1 MTALWNY
8 ILLVEMALKITDRE
22 YVWAQRDQTL
32 RPHFLRIQEL
42 YAEQGIDESG
52 DFSERLLAQVKKL
65 GDRFSDRPQRQLTG
79 GELTELLFKG
89 DIRSLDDA
97 VGAYLEQ
104 KDEVWLLIDNLDK
117 GWPTRGASADDILI
131 LRSLLEATRKIQR
144 QLERRRVAFH
154 CLVFLR
160 NDIFDLL
167 VAETPDKG
175 KDTAI
180 VLDWDDVEVFKKI
193 LEARVGGSV
202 PGIRSFDEAW
212 NAIAEPHVGTQ
223 SSFSYVVE
231 RTLMRPRD
239 LLRFVRRCIEVAMNR
254 GHDRVSS
261 DDIRKAEESYSEDM
275 LKETQFELRD
285 VYTRHVDPL
294 YEFLGCSVNL
304 SKAEA
309 LGLVKNDEKLLEL
322 LVWFGVLGVQ
332 EPRQAEARFGY
343 EVRYNVAKLMA
354 PAMQNK
360 GFFVIHPA
368 FRRALECR

>member
-1 MTALWNY
+1 
-8 ILLVEMALKITDRE
+8 MALKITDRE

-42 YAEQGIDESG
+42 YSEQKIDESG

-144 QLERRRVAFH
+144 QLERRGVAFH

-160 NDIFDLL
+160 NDIFELL

-180 VLDWDDVEVFKKI
+180 VLDWDDVEAFKKI

-202 PGIRSFDEAW
+202 PGIR
-212 NAIAEPHVGTQ
+212 
-223 SSFSYVVE
+223 
-231 RTLMRPRD
+231 
-239 LLRFVRRCIEVAMNR
+239 
-254 GHDRVSS
+254 
-261 DDIRKAEESYSEDM
+261 
-275 LKETQFELRD
+275 
-285 VYTRHVDPL
+285 
-294 YEFLGCSVNL
+294 
-304 SKAEA
+304 
-309 LGLVKNDEKLLEL
+309 
-322 LVWFGVLGVQ
+322 
-332 EPRQAEARFGY
+332 
-343 EVRYNVAKLMA
+343 
-354 PAMQNK
+354 
-360 GFFVIHPA
+360 
-368 FRRALECR
+368 